1 MKNLSKNIGRNIRAM
16 DSLTRIVLI
25 VFMILAL
32 VTSVVAFSFVR
43 NLTSGMTILNLPG
56 ISVDN
61 GQTNVQPGAASASGI
76 QSSAITTEPWDGT
89 NRVTILIMGLDYSDW
104 RSGDTPHSDTM
115 ILLSIDPIK
124 KSASMLSIP
133 RDVWVN
139 IPGFDYGRI
148 NEAYFNGAAYK
159 LPGGGPELA
168 RQTVEQFIGVPVQYY
183 AVIDFGAFIKFID
196 EIGGVQVQPDQA
208 VTIENFGGGSQQVLE
223 PGKSYTLGGELALA
237 YARERH
243 TEGGDVD
250 RARRQQEVI
259 LSIRRRILKYENLPE
274 LIAKAPALY
283 QDLSAGIITNLDLSD
298 TIKLGLLALQMDVNN
313 IKRGI
318 INYDMVI
325 PTKSPEGEQILKP
338 IPDKIRTLRDE
349 LFATAGSKSPIA
361 VANPGSTLWK
371 DEAAKVVIWDGSNV
385 PGLADRTAE
394 YLRAQGIN
402 VIQVGDAGGYAPGTK
417 IEIFNGKPNTVNYL
431 AQFMEVASANIW
443 NTYDPSAG
451 LDVRVTL
458 GGDWA
463 QKNKIP

>member
-1 MKNLSKNIGRNIRAM
+1 MKNLFKNIGRNIRAM

>member
-1 MKNLSKNIGRNIRAM
+1 MKKLFKKISQNIRAM
-16 DSLTRIVLI
+16 DRMTKTVFI
-25 VFMILAL
+25 VFLILAL
-32 VTSVVAFSFVR
+32 VTGVVAFGFVR
-43 NLTSGMTILNLPG
+43 NLASTMTILNLPG
-56 ISVDN
+56 APVNN
-61 GQTNVQPGAASASGI
+61 GQNINQSGAASQSGSQAS
-76 QSSAITTEPWDGT
+76 AVTPEPWDGT
-89 NRVTILIMGLDYSDW
+89 SRVTILILGLDYRDW
-104 RSGDTPHSDTM
+104 QSGDTPHSDTM
-115 ILLSIDPIK
+115 ILLSIDPIN

-133 RDVWVN
+133 RDTWVN

-183 AVIDFGAFIKFID
+183 GVIDFNAFIKFID
-196 EIGGVQVQPDQA
+196 EIGGVQIRPDQP

-223 PGKSYTLGGELALA
+223 PGQQYVLNGELALA

-243 TEGGDVD
+243 TQGGDVD
-250 RARRQQEVI
+250 RARRQQAVI
-259 LSIRRRILKYENLPE
+259 MAIRKRIVKYDFLPE

-283 QDLSAGIITNLDLSD
+283 QDLSSGITTNLNLPDA
-298 TIKLGLLALQMDVNN
+298 IKLGILALQLDTNN

-318 INYDMVI
+318 INYDMVVQ
-325 PTKSPEGEQILKP
+325 TKSPEGEAILKP

-361 VANPGSTLWK
+361 VPNPGSTLVK
-371 DEAAKVVIWDGSNV
+371 DEAAKMVIWDGSGV
-385 PGLADRTAE
+385 DGLADRTAE
-394 YLRAQGIN
+394 YLRGQGIN
-402 VIQVGDAGGYAPGTK
+402 VIQVGDAGGYTPGTK
-417 IEIFNGKPNTVNYL
+417 IEIFNGKPNTVNFL
-431 AQFMEVASANIW
+431 AQFMGVASANIW

-463 QKNKIP
+463 QNNKLP